1 MTPLMGKYPRKGRP
15 HETRRIKRGPA
26 RPIVQAGVQ
35 GRRHKRKPPPPPAAP
50 PAAQMAASQPPPASQ
65 VGHVPEASPAP
76 RPSAEEVARDPD
88 IPKRIAQIQ
97 DPVQRAE
104 AQTLLKEIKAEATAR
119 ENSNQRAQVVE
130 LER

>member
-1 MTPLMGKYPRKGRP
+1 MARVVTQPLERATNWI
-15 HETRRIKRGPA
+15 EEKRFGP
-26 RPIVQAGVQ
+26 PW
-35 GRRHKRKPPPPPAAP
+35 PPPAPSPVPNISEPAAA
-50 PAAQMAASQPPPASQ
+50 PAAQVAASQPPTTPQ
-65 VGHVPEASPAP
+65 VRHVPEASPAP